1 MFALITFKTP
11 LKFATAFKEFY
22 ATANI
27 KQVKILSMILFII
40 ACSIRLIT
48 YTYLQETST
57 IKGYQEHSINNWF
70 QISGSLLFYILSRFA
85 LINNSWNR
93 RQKKIFTLS
102 FVVFILLIAFIASY
116 IISQHNTKNTLTLF
130 LVGIV
135 VVSLFFAVEY
145 PDIIIISTT
154 VVLMFLVGMVLPKLD
169 FHEKILNLVAGFI
182 LGFILLCSSRYS
194 YYFKSQH
201 FTQLKELE
209 QKNLEIERLNIQKGE
224 ILSFVA
230 HDLRNPL
237 SNIEALS
244 TLLLMEDN
252 GHNTEIKM
260 IKSAAIQANEIIK
273 DLIEV
278 AKFDQ
283 SDLQA
288 KQIEMVAY
296 MRRIVKKWTLNSN
309 REVLLND
316 NSTEIYAN
324 INPSR
329 LERVIDNLISN
340 GIKFSIEDKPIVIA
354 LSKREANIC
363 IMIEDFGIGIPEKL
377 RPTIFNQFS
386 EAGRLG
392 LNGEKSIGLGLHI
405 SKRIIEQHGGRLLVS
420 SAEGLG
426 TAFTILLPIS

>member
-1 MFALITFKTP
+1 MFALITYKTP
-11 LKFATAFKEFY
+11 SKFAQPFKEFY

-27 KQVKILSMILFII
+27 KQVKVLSMILFII
-40 ACSIRLIT
+40 AFSIRLIN
-48 YTYLQETST
+48 YIYYQETLA
-57 IKGYQEHSINNWF
+57 IKGYKEHSINNWL
-70 QISGSLLFYILSRFA
+70 QIAGALFFYVSARFA
-85 LINNSWNR
+85 LISNSWNK

-116 IISQHNTKNTLTLF
+116 IISLHNTKNTLTLF

-135 VVSLFFAVEY
+135 VVSLFFAIEY
-145 PDIIIISTT
+145 PDIIIVSTA
-154 VVLMFLVGMVLPKLD
+154 VVLMFIAGMVFPKLD
-169 FHEKILNLVAGFI
+169 FHDKILNLVAGFI
-182 LGFILLCSSRYS
+182 LGFILLCASRYS

-244 TLLLMEDN
+244 TLLLMDDN
-252 GHNTEIKM
+252 HNTEIKM

-273 DLIEV
+273 DLIEA

-288 KQIEMVAY
+288 QETEMLAY
-296 MRRIVKKWTLNSN
+296 MRRIVKKWTLNTK
-309 REVLLND
+309 REILLND
-316 NSTEIYAN
+316 NSTEVFAN
-324 INPSR
+324 INSSK

-340 GIKFSIEDKPIVIA
+340 GIKFSTEDKPIVIA
-354 LSKREANIC
+354 LSKRETNIC

-377 RPTIFNQFS
+377 QPTIFNQFS

-405 SKRIIEQHGGRLLVS
+405 SKRIIEQHGGKLLVS

-426 TAFTILLPIS
+426 TAFTILLPLC

>member
-1 MFALITFKTP
+1 MFALITYKTP
-11 LKFATAFKEFY
+11 QKFAPAFKEFY
-22 ATANI
+22 AIANI

-48 YTYLQETST
+48 YTYHQETST
-57 IKGYQEHSINNWF
+57 IKGYHEHSINNWL
-70 QISGSLLFYILSRFA
+70 QISGSFLFYILSRFA
-85 LINNSWNR
+85 LLKNSWNKW
-93 RQKKIFTLS
+93 QKKIFTLS
-102 FVVFILLIAFIASY
+102 FVIFILLIAFTASY
-116 IISQHNTKNTLTLF
+116 IISLHNTKNTLTLF

-135 VVSLFFAVEY
+135 VVSLFFAIEY
-145 PDIIIISTT
+145 PDIMFISTI
-154 VVLMFLVGMVLPKLD
+154 VVLMFIAGMVFPKLD
-169 FHEKILNLVAGFI
+169 FHDKILNLVAGFI

-252 GHNTEIKM
+252 HNTEVKM
-260 IKSAAIQANEIIK
+260 IKSAAMQANEIIK
-273 DLIEV
+273 DLIEA

-288 KQIEMVAY
+288 KQTEMVSY
-296 MRRIVKKWTLNSN
+296 MTRIVKKWTLNSN

-324 INPSR
+324 INPSK

-340 GIKFSIEDKPIVIA
+340 GIKFSTEDKPIAIV
-354 LSKREANIC
+354 LSKRETNIC
-363 IMIEDFGIGIPEKL
+363 IVIEDFGIGIPEKL
-377 RPTIFNQFS
+377 QPTIFNQFS

-405 SKRIIEQHGGRLLVS
+405 SKRIIEQHGGKLLVS

-426 TAFTILLPIS
+426 TAFTILLPLC